1 MLNGTGRTYTPHV
14 VSCHSQAASIA
25 PTGVQKRGWP
35 KGKPRKGRNS
45 RVTRS
50 STKGKAEQPEFPF
63 MDLPLKIRREI
74 YSLVLPQQTPQS
86 RSNGWATMDGLPNEF
101 MNLLAVNKQVSDE
114 ARGVLYELNIFT
126 MVISDTNSLVLGYLD
141 KVSFKPMQ
149 SPPSLPYIKN
159 WQIALW
165 PEIQD
170 LMYPEI
176 EQSAFSDAVI
186 SACFNLAKSPGLQTL
201 KIAIPC
207 LCEWFAEELVC
218 DCTNGRCKRP
228 SIEDI
233 HDEFIAILTPFN
245 HLRFTGKVKI
255 ATTPKPPQEWD
266 MIHWWRNDHPPTAG
280 NIAAYTELANHAHP
294 QCQHPACLSFAE
306 SFIAIATTLMGKTT
320 PLAFTDR
327 HTSWFELKERA
338 ALAESQYS
346 RPIDLAPANY
356 EERLSSINR
365 KQGTAR
371 WHHNVA
377 KTRLEQDR
385 MQYDIVEARQA
396 LPLALC
402 GLWRASDSKTEE
414 YYEAMSDRLL
424 EVLDKLP
431 NVEEIER
438 RKSFGWIMPENIK
451 FDKADDRV

>member
-1 MLNGTGRTYTPHV
+1 MQCARKRPQHPISAPPPNRP
-14 VSCHSQAASIA
+14 
-25 PTGVQKRGWP
+25 PTGVKRRGWP
-35 KGKPRKGRNS
+35 KGKPRKGPNA

-50 STKGKAEQPEFPF
+50 STKGEAKQPKFPF
-63 MDLPLKIRREI
+63 MDLPLEIRREI
-74 YSLVLPQQTPQS
+74 YSLVLPEQTPGS

-101 MNLLAVNKQVSDE
+101 MNLMLVNKQVSDE
-114 ARGVLYELNIFT
+114 AQSVLYGLNTFT
-126 MVISDTNSLVLGYLD
+126 MVISDTNSLILGYLD
-141 KVSFKPMQ
+141 KVSFQPLQ

-170 LMYPEI
+170 LMCPEL
-176 EQSAFSDAVI
+176 EQFAFSDAVL
-186 SACFNLAKSPGLQTL
+186 SACFNLAKIPGLQTL
-201 KIAIPC
+201 MIAIPC

-233 HDEFIAILTPFN
+233 HDEFIAILTPLN
-245 HLRFTGKVKI
+245 HLRFKGKVEI
-255 ATTPKPPQEWD
+255 VTTPKPPPQEWD
-266 MIHWWRNDHPPTAG
+266 IIHWWRDDHLPRAG
-280 NIAAYTELANHAHP
+280 NKAGYTELANHAHP

-306 SFIAIATTLMGKTT
+306 SFIPIATTLMGKTT
-320 PLAFTDR
+320 PLAFTGR

-346 RPIDLAPANY
+346 RPIDLAPANH
-356 EERLSSINR
+356 EDRLSSINR
-365 KQGTAR
+365 GQGTTR
-371 WHHNVA
+371 WYDNVA
-377 KTRLEQDR
+377 KTRLVQDR
-385 MQYDIVEARQA
+385 MQCDIVEARQA
-396 LPLALC
+396 LPMALC
-402 GLWRASDSKTEE
+402 GVWGALDSESEE

-438 RKSFGWIMPENIK
+438 RKSLGWTVPENIK
-451 FDKADDRV
+451 FDEVDDRV